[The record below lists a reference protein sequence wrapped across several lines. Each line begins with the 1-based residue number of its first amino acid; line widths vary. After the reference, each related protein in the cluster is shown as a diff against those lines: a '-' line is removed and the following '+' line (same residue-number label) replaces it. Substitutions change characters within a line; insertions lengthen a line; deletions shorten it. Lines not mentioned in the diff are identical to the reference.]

1 MRIVPAAAL
10 ALTLGLLTATSAASA
25 ASIVGSWSG
34 RGTVRLT
41 SGQVEP
47 VSCRVRYEKGDSA
60 GKTFVVN
67 ATCAATAGTF
77 VLYGRVSKRAA
88 SSYRGSL
95 FSEQHTL
102 SGKIAISISGN
113 SQSVRVSGERGTGSV
128 KLRRR

>member
-1 MRIVPAAAL
+1 MRIFPAAAL
-10 ALTLGLLTATSAASA
+10 ALTIGTTTSASVASA

-67 ATCAATAGTF
+67 ATCAAAAGTF

-102 SGKIAISISGN
+102 SGKIAISVQGN
-113 SQSVRVSGERGTGSV
+113 NQSVSVSGSRGTGSV
-128 KLRRR
+128 NLRRR

>member
-1 MRIVPAAAL
+1 MRIFPAAAL
-10 ALTLGLLTATSAASA
+10 ALTLGMLTSTSTASA

-77 VLYGRVSKRAA
+77 MLYGRVSKRAA

-95 FSEQHTL
+95 FSEQNTL
-102 SGKIAISISGN
+102 SGKIAISVRGN
-113 SQSVRVSGERGTGSV
+113 NQSVSVSGSRGTGSV
-128 KLRRR
+128 NLKRR